1 MYDLQLFVSHRFF
14 FLAEE
19 QEIDIVLFR
28 FHYTFSRPYV
38 LEDLSKN
45 PLVLARRLLQGP
57 RTR

>member
-1 MYDLQLFVSHRFF
+1 MHDF

-19 QEIDIVLFR
+19 QEIEIGLFR
-28 FHYTFSRPYV
+28 FHSTFSRPYV
-38 LEDLSKN
+38 LEDLIKN

>member
-1 MYDLQLFVSHRFF
+1 MYDLQFF
-14 FLAEE
+14 FAEE
-19 QEIDIVLFR
+19 QEIEIVLFC
-28 FHYTFSRPYV
+28 FHYAFSRAYV

>member
-1 MYDLQLFVSHRFF
+1 MYNLQFFVSHRFF
-14 FLAEE
+14 FHAEE
-19 QEIDIVLFR
+19 QEIEIVLFR